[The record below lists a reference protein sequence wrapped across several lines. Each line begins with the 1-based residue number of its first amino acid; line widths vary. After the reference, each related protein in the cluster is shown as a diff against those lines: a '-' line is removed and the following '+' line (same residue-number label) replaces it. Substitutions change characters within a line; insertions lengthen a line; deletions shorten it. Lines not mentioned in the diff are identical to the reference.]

1 MDHHRRRLANIQPA
15 LVQPPMVI
23 KTVLNNNQRRGNVV
37 IIQLKSLYL
46 R

>member
-1 MDHHRRRLANIQPA
+1 MDRHRRRLANIQPA
-15 LVQPPMVI
+15 LVQPPVII

-37 IIQLKSLYL
+37 IIQLKTLHL